1 MKKIFSV
8 IFAAVLLCGCADN
21 SGIYREE
28 KSDITADS
36 QAEKLPE
43 ASAEDFEFTQTD
55 GGVVVTKYLGSAAEF
70 AVPGKIDGN
79 PVVEIG
85 SKAFCGR
92 ADLTRVALPDIVA
105 KIGKSDALKLCAG
118 DGVDADG
125 KPLGKVI
132 LTGADVEKANA
143 YYDEVNSQHIIRI
156 DFTPSGAEKFAEATK
171 SLVGEKISIWV
182 DDELLSAPYV
192 HEQIT
197 TGMATIS
204 GNFSV
209 EEIQEYAAKI
219 NGNPF
224 EGCGQIRVTYKGKT
238 YGYDELNELF
248 SAVN

>member
-8 IFAAVLLCGCADN
+8 VLAAVLLCGCADN
-21 SGIYREE
+21 SGIFRED
-28 KSDITADS
+28 KPDSTAIS

-43 ASAEDFEFTQTD
+43 ANAEDFEFSQTD
-55 GGVVVTKYLGSAAEF
+55 GGIAVTKYVGSQNEF
-70 AVPGKIDGN
+70 SVPEKIDGK

-92 ADLTRVALPDIVA
+92 ADLTRVALPDTVA
-105 KIGKSDALKLCAG
+105 KISKSDALKFREG
-118 DGVDADG
+118 EDIS
-125 KPLGKVI
+125 GKVI
-132 LTGADVEKANA
+132 LTGADVEKASV
-143 YYDEVNSQHIIRI
+143 YYNEYDSQYIIQI

-171 SLVGEKISIWV
+171 NLVGEIISIWV

-197 TGMATIS
+197 DGAAQIA
-204 GNFSV
+204 GKFSF
-209 EEIQEYAAKI
+209 EEVQEYAAKI

-224 EGCGQIRVTYKGKT
+224 LGCEKIRVTYKGKT
-238 YGYDELNELF
+238 YGYGELNELC

>member
-8 IFAAVLLCGCADN
+8 VLAAVLLCGCTDN

-28 KSDITADS
+28 KSSIPAIS

-43 ASAEDFEFTQTD
+43 ACAEDFEFSQTD
-55 GGVVVTKYLGSAAEF
+55 GGIVVTKYVGSQTEF
-70 AVPGKIDGN
+70 SVPEKIDGK

-85 SKAFCGR
+85 SKTFCGR
-92 ADLTRVALPDIVA
+92 ADLTRVALPDTVA
-105 KIGKSDALKLCAG
+105 KISKSDALKFREGG
-118 DGVDADG
+118 DISGD
-125 KPLGKVI
+125 VI
-132 LTGADVEKANA
+132 LTGADIEKANV
-143 YYDEVNSQHIIRI
+143 YYDEVYSQYIIRI

-171 SLVGEKISIWV
+171 QLVGEIISIWV

-197 TGMATIS
+197 DGMAQIS
-204 GNFSV
+204 GKFSFEQV
-209 EEIQEYAAKI
+209 QEYVAKI

-224 EGCGQIRVTYKGKT
+224 EGCEKIRVTYKGKT
-238 YGYDELNELF
+238 YGYDELNELY

>member
-1 MKKIFSV
+1 MKKIFSL
-8 IFAAVLLCGCADN
+8 IFSAVLLCGCADN

-28 KSDITADS
+28 KSDISAIS

-43 ASAEDFEFTQTD
+43 ACAEDFEFSQTD
-55 GGVVVTKYLGSAAEF
+55 GGIVVTKYVGSQTEF
-70 AVPGKIDGN
+70 SVPEKIDGK

-85 SKAFCGR
+85 SKTFCGH
-92 ADLTRVALPDIVA
+92 ADLTRVALPETVA
-105 KIGKSDALKLCAG
+105 KISKSDALKFCAG
-118 DGVDADG
+118 DVVDADG

-132 LTGADVEKANA
+132 LTGADIEKANV
-143 YYDEVNSQHIIRI
+143 YYDEIYSQYIIRI

-171 SLVGEKISIWV
+171 QLIGEIISIWV

-197 TGMATIS
+197 DGMAQIS
-204 GNFSV
+204 GKFSFEQV
-209 EEIQEYAAKI
+209 QEYAAKI

-224 EGCGQIRVTYKGKT
+224 EGCEKIRVTYKGKT
-238 YGYDELNELF
+238 YGYDELNNLY